1 MNLLPVTRF
10 KANDLVEGYRV
21 IREMGEGAASIIYV
35 VQDPKSHQVWAL
47 KHVEKHEQK
56 DTRFLD
62 QAILEHEVAQKFS
75 HVGLRRSERIIK
87 RHKLLRLTD
96 VFVVMEFADGI
107 SMEKDPPRYNVE
119 LAVDLFHQVALAL
132 AHMHEKGYVH
142 ADMKPNNIIVCEPGI
157 VKVIDLGQ
165 SCPIGTVKPRIQGT
179 PDYIAPEQ
187 VHRRPITPKTDVYNL
202 GATIYW
208 VMTGESIPTALSK
221 DPDALVSRV
230 DDKLLKKAKPAI
242 QLNKLIPVKLNELI
256 MQCIEAE
263 EEKRPASMHD
273 VADRLAFILGVL
285 RTERRMTEKSRKD
298 GSTVAGVP
306 GLKIAG
312 TPRKGT
318 A

>member
-1 MNLLPVTRF
+1 MSLPVTRY
-10 KANDLVEGYRV
+10 KPGELVEGYRI

-35 VQDPKSHQVWAL
+35 VQDPKTHQVWAL
-47 KHVEKHEQK
+47 KHVEKHDQK

-62 QAILEHEVAQKFS
+62 QAVLEHEVARKFD
-75 HVGLRRSERIIK
+75 HPGMRRSEKVIK
-87 RHKLLRLTD
+87 RHKMLRLTD

-107 SMEKDPPRYNVE
+107 SMEKDPPRYNIE

-142 ADMKPNNIIVCEPGI
+142 ADMKPNNIIVCDTRI
-157 VKVIDLGQ
+157 AKVIDLGQ

-208 VMTGESIPTALSK
+208 VMTGETIPTALSR

-230 DDKLLKKAKPAI
+230 EDKLLKKAKPAM
-242 QLNKLIPVKLNELI
+242 QVNPKIPQKLNDLI
-256 MQCIEAE
+256 MHCIEAE
-263 EEKRPASMHD
+263 EDKRPASMHD
-273 VADRLAFILGVL
+273 VADRLAFMLGAL
-285 RTERRMTEKSRKD
+285 RTQRTMVEQRSKEA
-298 GSTVAGVP
+298 STVAG
-306 GLKIAG
+306 LKITNAS
-312 TPRKGT
+312 RKGT

>member
-1 MNLLPVTRF
+1 MSLPVTRY
-10 KANDLVEGYRV
+10 KPNDEVEGFRV

-35 VQDPKSHQVWAL
+35 VLDPKTHQVWAL

-62 QAILEHEVAQKFS
+62 QAILEHEVARKFD
-75 HVGLRRSERIIK
+75 HPGLRRSERVIK

-107 SMEKDPPRYNVE
+107 SMEKDPPRNNIE

-142 ADMKPNNIIVCEPGI
+142 ADMKPNNIIVCDTR
-157 VKVIDLGQ
+157 VAKVIDLGQ

-187 VHRRPITPKTDVYNL
+187 VHRKPITPKTDVYNF

-208 VMTGESIPTALSK
+208 VMTGETIPTALSR

-230 DDKLLKKAKPAI
+230 DEKLLKKAKPAI
-242 QLNKLIPVKLNELI
+242 SLNARIPAKLNELI
-256 MQCIEAE
+256 MHCIEPE
-263 EEKRPASMHD
+263 ESKRPESMHI
-273 VADRLAFILGVL
+273 VADRLAFMLGAM
-285 RTERRMTEKSRKD
+285 RTQRVM
-298 GSTVAGVP
+298 A
-306 GLKIAG
+306 
-312 TPRKGT
+312 KGT

>member
-1 MNLLPVTRF
+1 MSLPVTRY
-10 KANDLVEGYRV
+10 KPGDKVEGYT
-21 IREMGEGAASIIYV
+21 ILREMGEGAASIIYV

-47 KHVEKHEQK
+47 KHVEKHDQK

-62 QAILEHEVAQKFS
+62 QAILEHGVAQKFN
-75 HVGLRRSERIIK
+75 HVGLRRSERLLK
-87 RHKLLRLTD
+87 RHKLLRLTE

-107 SMEKDPPRYNVE
+107 SMEKDPPRRNIE

-142 ADMKPNNIIVCEPGI
+142 ADMKPNNIIVCDTRI
-157 VKVIDLGQ
+157 AKVIDLGQ

-187 VHRRPITPKTDVYNL
+187 VHRRPITPKTDVYNF

-208 VMTGESIPTALSK
+208 VMTGETIPTALSR

-242 QLNKLIPVKLNELI
+242 SLNAMLPPKLNELI
-256 MQCIEAE
+256 MQCIEPE
-263 EEKRPASMHD
+263 EDNRPATMHD
-273 VADRLAFILGVL
+273 VADRLAFMLGAL
-285 RTERRMTEKSRKD
+285 RTQRTMAAQR
-298 GSTVAGVP
+298 V
-306 GLKIAG
+306 
-312 TPRKGT
+312 
-318 A
+318 

>member
-1 MNLLPVTRF
+1 MNLLPVTRY
-10 KANDLVEGYRV
+10 KPNEKVEGFTV

-35 VQDPKSHQVWAL
+35 VHDENHRVWAL

-62 QAILEHEVAQKFS
+62 QAVLEHEVAQKF
-75 HVGLRRSERIIK
+75 HHACLRRSERVIK
-87 RHKLLRLTD
+87 RHKMLRLSD

-107 SMEKDPPRYNVE
+107 SMEKDPPRHNVE
-119 LAVDLFHQVALAL
+119 LATDLFHQVALAL

-165 SCPIGTVKPRIQGT
+165 SCQIGTVKPRIQGT

-187 VHRRPITPKTDVYNL
+187 VHRRPITPRTDVYNF

-208 VMTGESIPTALSK
+208 VMTGETIPTALSK
-221 DPDALVSRV
+221 DPEALMSRV

-242 QLNKLIPVKLNELI
+242 QLNPRIPGKLNELI

-263 EEKRPASMHD
+263 EEKRPPSMHD

-285 RTERRMTEKSRKD
+285 RTQRLMTDQRNKEA
-298 GSTVAGVP
+298 STVA

-312 TPRKGT
+312 MPRKGT